1 MIGPFYPEPYKQESF
16 MTERT
21 ATMEAEHHARW
32 LALVPVA
39 VVFAACLMLVWFML
53 PAAHDILTES
63 YEPTKTLRFFYTHG
77 HAQHKWGP
85 MTGFVFAPVY
95 TVLLMFYHLTGQLGR
110 ISSVYP
116 FGFADPIH
124 DLGALIL
131 AGRLTTLV
139 CALAGVYYLTRTL
152 QRVLASTL
160 GPVLGVLLSLST
172 SMVLLEALVDT
183 NPNGLMIAFFLFA
196 LANYAA
202 IILNGLT
209 KKRAVAMAFFYV
221 ASLSCKEL
229 TSLSFILPYLAL
241 IALGVFGLRR
251 NASEGKRNLQ
261 IVTLSCFSALGFYLL
276 INVVYAPGAWVE
288 RMRYVFGP
296 LKDPAI
302 WASASQTY
310 ASYLLQALW
319 AAAGSLGWTGVL
331 LLLISFVWTATKP
344 SSRLLLLWLP
354 FLSHLIL
361 TIATAGYM
369 PPYFMLP
376 LGPAL
381 CLPSAFVISR
391 MIETSTVSESLQT
404 ITFASL
410 TVLCAW
416 MAFCATGLVRYSHI
430 DSLVRTAVDEQIP
443 SGSRINV
450 VNLFSNNGG
459 LPEPTMRRGVVL
471 DPRPLFEII
480 RAPVSDRPDY
490 LLISSEGQ
498 AWGREIKTRP
508 ARAAMLKK
516 QIGFDYSNFTSYESL
531 GYELTGVIR
540 PTLPGWCQ
548 PYAVADSS
556 QHLKDDLLI
565 YHLRGGFSNKA
576 SAADAITA
584 TTHNSE

>member
-1 MIGPFYPEPYKQESF
+1 MADQ
-16 MTERT
+16 T
-21 ATMEAEHHARW
+21 ATIDAEYRARW

-39 VVFAACLMLVWFML
+39 VVFAACLMLLWFLL
-53 PAAHDILTES
+53 PAAHDVLTES

-85 MTGFVFAPVY
+85 MTGFVFGPVY
-95 TVLLMFYHLTGQLGR
+95 TALLLFYRLTGQLGR

-124 DLGALIL
+124 DLGALL
-131 AGRLTTLV
+131 FAARLTTLLA
-139 CALAGVYYLTRTL
+139 ALAGIYYLTRTL
-152 QRVLASTL
+152 QRHLGGTLGSVLA
-160 GPVLGVLLSLST
+160 VLLSLST

-183 NPNGLMIAFFLFA
+183 NPNGLMMAFFLFA

-202 IILNGLT
+202 IVLGGLT
-209 KKRAVAMAFFYV
+209 KGRAIAMAFFYI

-229 TSLSFILPYLAL
+229 TSLTFVLPYLAL
-241 IALGVFGLRR
+241 IALGVFGVRR
-251 NASEGKRNLQ
+251 NAKDGRRDLQ
-261 IVTLSCFSALGFYLL
+261 IIILSCLAAFGFYFL
-276 INVVYAPGAWVE
+276 INVVYAPGSWFE

-319 AAAGSLGWTGVL
+319 AIAGSLGWAGVL
-331 LLLISFVWTATKP
+331 VLIVSVVWTATNP
-344 SSRLLLLWLP
+344 SRRLLLLWLP
-354 FLSHLIL
+354 FLSHLIF
-361 TIATAGYM
+361 TVATAGYM

-381 CLPSAFVISR
+381 CLPSAFVLSR
-391 MIETSTVSESLQT
+391 MIETATVSESLQAV
-404 ITFASL
+404 TFTVL

-416 MAFCATGLVRYSHI
+416 MAFCATGLVRYTHT
-430 DSLVRTAVDEQIP
+430 DSLVRAAVAEKIP
-443 SGSRINV
+443 SGSTINV

-459 LPEPTMRRGVVL
+459 LPEPVVRRDVSL

-480 RAPVSDRPDY
+480 RAPINDRPDY
-490 LLISSEGQ
+490 LLVSSEGQ
-498 AWGREIKTRP
+498 AWEREIKTRP
-508 ARAAMLKK
+508 ARAAMLKQ

-531 GYELTGVIR
+531 GYELTGVMQ

-548 PYAVADSS
+548 PYVVADNS
-556 QHLKDDLLI
+556 QHLKESLLI
-565 YHLRGGFSNKA
+565 YHRRGEFAPKA
-576 SAADAITA
+576 SAANAITA

>member
-1 MIGPFYPEPYKQESF
+1 
-16 MTERT
+16 MTDRT
-21 ATMEAEHHARW
+21 ATIDAEYRARW

-39 VVFAACLMLVWFML
+39 VVFAACLMLLWFLL
-53 PAAHDILTES
+53 PAAHDVLTES

-95 TVLLMFYHLTGQLGR
+95 TALLLFYRLMGQLGR

-124 DLGALIL
+124 DLGTLLFA
-131 AGRLTTLV
+131 ARLTTLLA
-139 CALAGVYYLTRTL
+139 ALTGVYYLARTL
-152 QRVLASTL
+152 QRHLASTL
-160 GPVLGVLLSLST
+160 GPVLAVLLSLST

-183 NPNGLMIAFFLFA
+183 NPNGLMIAFLLFA

-202 IILNGLT
+202 IILSGFT
-209 KKRAVAMAFFYV
+209 KRRAIAMAFFYI

-229 TSLSFILPYLAL
+229 TSVTLVLPYLAL
-241 IALGVFGLRR
+241 IALGVFRARR
-251 NASEGKRNLQ
+251 NAVEGRRDLQ
-261 IVTLSCFSALGFYLL
+261 IITLSCLSAFGFYLL
-276 INVVYAPGAWVE
+276 INVIYAPGSWVE

-310 ASYLLQALW
+310 TSYLLQALW
-319 AAAGSLGWTGVL
+319 AVAGSLGWAGVL
-331 LLLISFVWTATKP
+331 VLIVSLVWTAIYP

-354 FLSHLIL
+354 FLSHLIF
-361 TIATAGYM
+361 TVATAGYM

-381 CLPSAFVISR
+381 CLPSAFVLSR
-391 MIETSTVSESLQT
+391 MIETSTVSESLQAV
-404 ITFASL
+404 TFTAL

-416 MAFCATGLVRYSHI
+416 MAFCATGLVRYTHT
-430 DSLVRTAVDEQIP
+430 DSLVHTAVTEKIP
-443 SGSRINV
+443 NGSTINV

-459 LPEPTMRRGVVL
+459 LPEPAMRGDVLL

-480 RAPVSDRPDY
+480 RAPISDRPDY
-490 LLISSEGQ
+490 LLVSSDGQ
-498 AWGREIKTRP
+498 AWEREIKTRP

-516 QIGFDYSNFTSYESL
+516 QVGFDYSTFTSYESL
-531 GYELTGVIR
+531 GYELTGVVQ
-540 PTLPGWCQ
+540 PTLPGWCR
-548 PYAVADSS
+548 PHAVADSS
-556 QHLKDDLLI
+556 EHLKENLLI
-565 YHLRGGFSNKA
+565 YHRRGEFARKA
-576 SAADAITA
+576 SAVNAITA
-584 TTHNSE
+584 TTHNNE